1 MSTTCGYIALLGRPN
16 AGKSTLLNAL
26 VGDKLA
32 AISRKPQTTRNRI
45 LGVALHEEAQLLF
58 LDTPGLHHD
67 RGRDLIN
74 AMMNRVAL
82 HAAAEA
88 DLLVYLV
95 DTAIGFGEVDAKF
108 LARMLGASKA
118 PLLVLASKADAPL
131 KHERAASL
139 AALSLSLERFFAE
152 PEHAAWAPRY
162 LQAEP
167 LPLSS
172 KRPEDIAAIKEYM
185 ASLLPASPWL
195 FPDDDLTDRP
205 RLFIC
210 AELIREQIFRQL
222 GQEIP
227 YGTAVKVEGIEFK
240 PGMVVVR
247 ATAVVSRKSHKP
259 ILLGKGGARI
269 KAIGTSARVSLEK
282 HFDQKV
288 FLDLKVA
295 IAEGWTDDSRLI
307 AELAHMT
314 APELPPDLEL
324 AEGGKFGEGE
334 DVPEGEEIV
343 DKERPDEGAELLS

>member
-45 LGVALHEEAQLLF
+45 LGVALHEKAQLLF
-58 LDTPGLHHD
+58 LDTPGLHQD
-67 RGRDLIN
+67 MGRDLIN
-74 AMMNRVAL
+74 TMMNRVAL

-95 DTAIGFGEVDAKF
+95 DTAVGFGDVDAVF
-108 LARMLGASKA
+108 LARVLGASKA
-118 PLLVLASKADAPL
+118 PLLVLASKADVPL

-139 AALSLSLERFFAE
+139 AALGLSLERFFAE
-152 PEHAAWAPRY
+152 PEHAAWAPR
-162 LQAEP
+162 LLGGEPRTMSAKTPQDVAELRALMAAQ
-167 LPLSS
+167 LP
-172 KRPEDIAAIKEYM
+172 EG
-185 ASLLPASPWL
+185 PWL
-195 FPDDDLTDRP
+195 FPEDDLTDRP
-205 RLFIC
+205 RVFIC

-227 YGTAVKVEGIEFK
+227 YGTAVKVTAVEFK
-240 PGMVVVR
+240 GTMVVVR

-269 KAIGTSARVSLEK
+269 KAIGTAARISLER

-288 FLDLKVA
+288 FLELSVSV
-295 IAEGWTDDSRLI
+295 AEGWTDDERLI

-314 APELPPDLEL
+314 APELPE
-324 AEGGKFGEGE
+324 AG
-334 DVPEGEEIV
+334 V
-343 DKERPDEGAELLS
+343 DGVGPAND